1 MTDDT
6 SGKSPFNVWWAV
18 AGGAVLIVLIVGVLI
33 ISGALGGSGTP
44 TPPPTTSTSEPT
56 DSLPPAAGDVCDV
69 SGANDTIPTS
79 GPDADWQAN
88 IYFLYPTSPE
98 FGPAPNPSS
107 EMWGCFQ
114 KSPTGAL
121 FAAANL
127 LSGLIGED
135 FAEFAEEAAVPSGA
149 LDAYLSE
156 RGGQS
161 SEQSPGQVA
170 QIAGFQFLSV
180 TDAAV
185 TVNLGL
191 RQGDVEALLVVTF
204 VWDDTTQ
211 NWLVAAD
218 ESSLIPAVADLSSYT
233 PWSGS

>member
-44 TPPPTTSTSEPT
+44 TPSPTTSTSEPT
-56 DSLPPAAGDVCDV
+56 ESLPPAAGDVCDV
-69 SGANDTIPTS
+69 PGANNTIPTS

-98 FGPAPNPSS
+98 FGPVANPSS

-114 KSPTGAL
+114 NSPTGAL
-121 FAAANL
+121 FAAGNL
-127 LSGLIGED
+127 FSGFGGED
-135 FAEFAEEAAVPSGA
+135 YAEFAQEAVVPSAA
-149 LDAYLSE
+149 LDAWLAD
-156 RGGQS
+156 RLGQPTG
-161 SEQSPGQVA
+161 QSPGKVA

-180 TDAAV
+180 TETAV
-185 TVNLGL
+185 TVNLGF
-191 RQGDVEALLVVTF
+191 RQDDLEAIVVLTF

-211 NWLVAAD
+211 NWLLAAD
-218 ESSLIPAVADLSSYT
+218 ESNLVFAVADLSSYT
-233 PWSGS
+233 PWSAS